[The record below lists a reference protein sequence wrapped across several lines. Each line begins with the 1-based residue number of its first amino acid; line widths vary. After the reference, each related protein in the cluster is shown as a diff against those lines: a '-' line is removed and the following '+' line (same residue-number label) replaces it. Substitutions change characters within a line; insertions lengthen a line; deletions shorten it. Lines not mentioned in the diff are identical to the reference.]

1 MKQRVVVTGMG
12 TISPLGNDV
21 DTLWKN
27 ITLGKSGI
35 SSIQDEAFRDIHTQ
49 IAGTAAP
56 FEAETYLSSKEIK
69 RYDRFTQFGYAASM
83 QALEQ
88 AELDLATVDKDRVG
102 IYVGSG
108 AGGIQTL
115 LHNHSTMREKGPGRV
130 SPFTIP
136 MSINNMAAGLIA
148 IKTGFTGPSL
158 ATVSA
163 CATGNHAI
171 GEAYTNIAHG
181 YTDAMLAGGA
191 EATINPLYFAGFSK
205 MKAMST
211 NNEEPEKASRPF
223 DVDRDGFVMAEGAGV
238 LFLESY
244 EHAKKRGA
252 TILGEITGYGA
263 TTDAFH
269 ITSPDY
275 QGAMKAMKLAI
286 QRSELQPGD
295 IDYINAHGTSTP
307 EGDISET
314 KAIETLFE
322 DAGQHLKVSSTKS
335 MTGHLFGAAGGV
347 EAIITLKGLA
357 TNTYPPTINLE
368 KPDPECALDYVP
380 HTSLEQPMHYALS
393 NGFGF
398 GGHNAVVA
406 FKKFS

>member
-35 SSIQDEAFRDIHTQ
+35 NSIQDEAFRDIHTQ

-56 FEAETYLSSKEIK
+56 FEAEKYLSSKEIK

-88 AELDLATVDKDRVG
+88 AGLDLDTVNKDRVG

-115 LHNHSTMREKGPGRV
+115 LRNHSTMLEKGPGRV

-171 GEAYTNIAHG
+171 GEAFTNIAHG
-181 YTDAMLAGGA
+181 YTDAVLAGGA

-211 NNEEPEKASRPF
+211 NNEQPEKASRPF

-244 EHAKKRGA
+244 ELAKKRGA

-275 QGAMKAMKLAI
+275 QGAMKAMKLAV
-286 QRSELQPGD
+286 QRSELQPED

-314 KAIETLFE
+314 KAIKTLFG
-322 DAGQHLKVSSTKS
+322 DAGQQLKVSSTKS

-347 EAIITLKGLA
+347 EAIITLKALA

-368 KPDPECALDYVP
+368 HPDPECSLDYVP
-380 HTSLEQPMHYALS
+380 NTSLEQPMHYALS

>member
-21 DTLWKN
+21 GTLWKN
-27 ITLGKSGI
+27 IIAGKSGI
-35 SSIQDEAFRDIHTQ
+35 SSIQDEAFHDIHTK

-56 FEAETYLSSKEIK
+56 FEAEKYLSNKEVK

-88 AELDLATVDKDRVG
+88 AELDLDAVDKDRVG

-115 LHNHSTMREKGPGRV
+115 LHNHSILLEKGPNRV

-181 YTDAMLAGGA
+181 YTDAILAGGA

-211 NNEEPEKASRPF
+211 NNEQPEKASRPF
-223 DVDRDGFVMAEGAGV
+223 DVTRDGFVMAEGAGV

-314 KAIETLFE
+314 KAIETLFG
-322 DAGQHLKVSSTKS
+322 DATQHLKVSSTKS
-335 MTGHLFGAAGGV
+335 MTGHMFGAAGGI
-347 EAIITLKGLA
+347 EAIITLKGLE
-357 TNTYPPTINLE
+357 TNTYPPTINLDN
-368 KPDPECALDYVP
+368 PGPECRLDYVA
-380 HTSLEQPMHYALS
+380 HQSVEQPMHYALS

>member
-1 MKQRVVVTGMG
+1 MG

-49 IAGTAAP
+49 IAGTAAS

-88 AELDLATVDKDRVG
+88 AELDLATIDKDRVG

-211 NNEEPEKASRPF
+211 NNEQPEKASRPF

-269 ITSPDY
+269 ITS
-275 QGAMKAMKLAI
+275 
-286 QRSELQPGD
+286 
-295 IDYINAHGTSTP
+295 
-307 EGDISET
+307 
-314 KAIETLFE
+314 
-322 DAGQHLKVSSTKS
+322 
-335 MTGHLFGAAGGV
+335 
-347 EAIITLKGLA
+347 
-357 TNTYPPTINLE
+357 
-368 KPDPECALDYVP
+368 
-380 HTSLEQPMHYALS
+380 
-393 NGFGF
+393 
-398 GGHNAVVA
+398 
-406 FKKFS
+406 